1 MNKQDLVSKLKQLE
15 GLTPDERAYLTNL
28 INTKKYG
35 LVWEDKPEDAEE
47 LLRTHLPVLREV
59 EERRITPPQPSTIA
73 TPPQPSPEGRESAK
87 TENVANKQA
96 MKPESNTT
104 QTSLFEVDAETNN
117 EQITNIQNEQ
127 LLEQPNLP
135 PLGGGLGRGVSY
147 GEGRGRA
154 PNHILIEGDNL
165 HALTALTFTHEGKV
179 DVMYFDPPYNTGNKD
194 FKYNDTFV
202 DKEDSYRHSKW
213 LSFMDKRLRIAKR
226 LLSDK
231 GLIFISID
239 DIEYSQLKLLLDE
252 IFCNNIV
259 NSITVKTSE
268 TSGVKMSHV
277 DKKLP
282 KIKEHLLIF
291 SKSSDTVKLNP
302 VKISKVDD
310 IDKFKSYAK
319 YYSKIIINKDDKVED
334 WCIIPIKDYLK
345 QNELVLDENEIIDF
359 KLNNAEK
366 IVYRTNNKSLSNLQ
380 FETQTALVKSA
391 TGIDYIWWEGKQMLF
406 LEDYINESLC
416 DLWTDISTI
425 NLNKE
430 ICELSSFENGQKPL
444 ELIKRIEKLYP
455 SKNFTILD
463 FFAGSG
469 TTLHATMQL
478 NAEDGGN
485 RQCILVTN
493 NENNICEEVTYERN
507 KRVIQ
512 GYTNAKGVPV
522 AGLANNNLRYYR
534 TEFVGRERSLKN
546 KRLLVQAATQ
556 MLCVKEDI
564 YSELTEV
571 AGETIDKN
579 NYRCFTDSEHYL
591 LVIYNEEVIEEL
603 VPLIAKIESKHKI
616 KIYVFAPGQYPY
628 TEEFEDVLPKVELC
642 ALPDAIYKAYA
653 NVLPKKKA
661 KDIENNEAMNPDTVG
676 VASL

>member
-59 EERRITPPQPSTIA
+59 AERRITASPSPSTIA

-147 GEGRGRA
+147 GEGRGRV

-194 FKYNDTFV
+194 FKYNDSFV

-213 LSFMDKRLRIAKR
+213 LSFMHKRLEIAKR

-231 GLIFISID
+231 GVIFISID
-239 DIEYSQLKLLLDE
+239 DNEIFQLKLLADEVFNDENFICNFIRKCKAGGGHDSKEISIEYDYMLFYSKNRNSVRVAMEYIDVESDSKYKLKDEYISKRGKYYLRDLDYKGSYSESSDYPIQLKNGRQIYAGGKFGKPNTWRWSKSKFEWGLENGFIVIDNEKEKVYIKQYQYVDNEDNIRERKLPYRALINYLNSDGSQE
-252 IFCNNIV
+252 IRNVVDQNIFTYPKPTSLVKFCLNL
-259 NSITVKTSE
+259 SE
-268 TSGVKMSHV
+268 
-277 DKKLP
+277 DKK
-282 KIKEHLLIF
+282 I
-291 SKSSDTVKLNP
+291 
-302 VKISKVDD
+302 
-310 IDKFKSYAK
+310 
-319 YYSKIIINKDDKVED
+319 
-334 WCIIPIKDYLK
+334 
-345 QNELVLDENEIIDF
+345 
-359 KLNNAEK
+359 
-366 IVYRTNNKSLSNLQ
+366 
-380 FETQTALVKSA
+380 
-391 TGIDYIWWEGKQMLF
+391 
-406 LEDYINESLC
+406 
-416 DLWTDISTI
+416 
-425 NLNKE
+425 
-430 ICELSSFENGQKPL
+430 
-444 ELIKRIEKLYP
+444 
-455 SKNFTILD
+455 TILD
-463 FFAGSG
+463 IFAGSG

-579 NYRCFTDSEHYL
+579 NYRCFVDNDRYL

-653 NVLPKKKA
+653 NVLPKKTA
-661 KDIENNEAMNPDTVG
+661 KNNVEKEHELDWPLG
-676 VASL
+676 HS